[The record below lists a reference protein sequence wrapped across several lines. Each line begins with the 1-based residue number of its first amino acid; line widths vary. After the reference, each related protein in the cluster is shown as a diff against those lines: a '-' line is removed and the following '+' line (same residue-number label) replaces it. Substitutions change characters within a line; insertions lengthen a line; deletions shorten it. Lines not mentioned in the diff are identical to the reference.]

1 MTNKTDLIKDNDILK
16 RYIQSLSKE
25 QIEQHLLDYLQDA
38 IEWDVDNVIT
48 IVENQLKQSLESV
61 YEETLKEAA
70 E

>member
-1 MTNKTDLIKDNDILK
+1 MTNKTDLIKDEDILK

-70 E
+70 Q

>member
-1 MTNKTDLIKDNDILK
+1 MTNKTDLIKDDDILK

-70 E
+70 Q